1 MATPN
6 NNPHVTEYQHVALLL
21 VDVINDFEFA
31 DGEKLIRYAKPMAE
45 KIARLKKQAKELNIP
60 VLYINDNYGRWQS
73 DFQALVDHCIQED
86 VRGHEIT
93 KLLEPEDDDY
103 FVLKPQFSAFFN
115 TPLDLLLEYLNVKSL
130 IITGVAGNMCVH
142 FTANDAYMRGYKLYL
157 PSDCTAS
164 NHEEDNRE
172 ALDLMEHV
180 LQADTTPSDKIDL
193 EAIKYYW
200 RDKKKDVR

>member
-1 MATPN
+1 MGTEN
-6 NNPHVTEYQHVALLL
+6 KNPHVTEYEHVALLL
-21 VDVINDFEFA
+21 VDVINDFEFE

-45 KIARLKKQAKELNIP
+45 RIARLKKQAKELNIP

-73 DFQALVDHCIQED
+73 DFQSLVNHCLQEEM
-86 VRGHEIT
+86 RGHEVT
-93 KLLEPEDDDY
+93 KLLEPEEDDY

-172 ALDLMEHV
+172 ALHLMAHV
-180 LQADTTPSDKIDL
+180 LKADTTPSEEMDL
-193 EAIKYYW
+193 EQIKYYW
-200 RDKKKDVR
+200 RNKEKDAP